1 MPGHYSQKSGPCV
14 LRWVTAGWAAGGE
27 LRLDL
32 PAVNPNNLRFAVVS
46 LLLSGSS
53 ADHVVHT
60 RAAQA
65 RPCYALSRAGV
76 GAFRNTG
83 MLPILA

>member
-32 PAVNPNNLRFAVVS
+32 PAV
-46 LLLSGSS
+46 
-53 ADHVVHT
+53 
-60 RAAQA
+60 
-65 RPCYALSRAGV
+65 
-76 GAFRNTG
+76 
-83 MLPILA
+83 